1 MREFGM
7 KNTIKAAVLFAV
19 MGMMACG
26 CNTKSENGSK
36 RPELVDTK
44 SANQESAMIAGNGDS
59 GTVVE
64 PQKRSLRLMQ
74 FALILLNARYVEPE
88 RLNWRKMTVYGIDAL
103 QKMVPEV
110 VARFDRRIDD
120 NPTTLNL
127 RVGLESRYFNIG
139 KVDSL
144 GDAWQMSEDA
154 YNFIYQ
160 NLVDPKDADE
170 LEYAMINGMFSTLD
184 PHTNLLPP
192 YLFEEMMTGNVGF
205 GGCGFVVGVRD
216 DNLTVISP
224 LEGAPA
230 WRAGIKAGDIILRI
244 DDESTENMPLQ
255 DAVDRM
261 RGDVGTQ
268 VTLYVK
274 RRGWTEAQP
283 IVITREKI
291 QVKSVTSEALKKD
304 NVGYIKLKSFDQSTG
319 EEVRQ
324 HLAALHKAMP
334 KMKGLVFDLRNNS
347 GGLLEQSIAVAEQ
360 FLKKGDTI
368 VSVEGATKADRSS
381 TKARIEGPERDYP
394 IVILINEGTA
404 SASEIVSGAL
414 QFHDRAVIVGERSFG
429 KGSVQILKDNHDGSA
444 IKITSAQYLTPGD
457 ISIQGVGIVP
467 DIQLLPTFVSE
478 NEPVSLYESQKIQR
492 EDDLNQSLHSTKT
505 IKRTSSQL
513 LHYIFKE
520 AEEDEKKAKELGIS
534 KYDIRTTENYYEDD
548 VTRFA
553 ISLLKQAASS
563 KKSEILSGS
572 TKFFE
577 QHKANYEKELTAAF
591 DKLKVDWKPSHEKTC
606 ESFDWGVRLG
616 DAEAKNGETMVFPSD
631 GEEKQLVMWVKNTC
645 ATEEMS
651 QLLAILDSNNVAFDE
666 REFIFGRLKPGE
678 QREWPLKIKI
688 PRSIPTRDDAVN
700 IKFLDSNHSL
710 DNAIDKKASFTAS
723 IVRQNRPQF
732 AYTYWIDDI
741 ARGNGDGALSRGESI
756 NMYVWVKNIGKADS
770 DKVNIH
776 IANESGSGVL
786 LQQGRASIEKLAAGE
801 SKLVLLKFD
810 ISKDKPQKPPSKRI
824 KRDRPFNPDE
834 AFLNLTISDSAFDSQ
849 LIQPVYLPIAQN
861 VVNGTTRETSL
872 EDAGDAIAT
881 LKAGSRLYSRQNH
894 GVEIGNMV
902 AAEKVR
908 VHNLDGDKL
917 GVCWKEGDLNPCAF
931 AEKDAVSHDAVPAPG
946 QEKLSNV
953 TVNFNHE
960 APRIVF
966 EDRSHTEK
974 EATVTIVADLS
985 DNEAL
990 RDYEAYVWTMEGLQV
1005 KVEKLDY
1012 GMISGREKR
1021 IAIETPLKN
1030 GDNSLVIVAR
1040 DSLDTEAVE
1049 VFHINRQ

>member
-1 MREFGM
+1 M
-7 KNTIKAAVLFAV
+7 KNTIKTAAIYAV
-19 MGMMACG
+19 ISMMFLG
-26 CNTKSENGSK
+26 CSTKSENSIK
-36 RPELVDTK
+36 RPELVETK
-44 SANQESAMIAGNGDS
+44 ASSLESAMIAGNGDS
-59 GTVVE
+59 GTIVE
-64 PQKRSLRLMQ
+64 PQKRTLRLMQ

-120 NPTTLNL
+120 NPMTLNL
-127 RVGLESRYFNIG
+127 RVGIESRYFNIG
-139 KVDSL
+139 KIESM

-160 NLVDPKDADE
+160 HLLDPKDADE

-192 YLFEEMMTGNVGF
+192 YLFEEMMTGNGGF

-224 LEGAPA
+224 MEGAPA

-268 VTLYVK
+268 VTLYIK

-283 IVITREKI
+283 IVITREQI

-319 EEVRQ
+319 KEVKQ
-324 HLAALHKAMP
+324 HLEALHKAMP

-360 FLKKGDTI
+360 FLNKGDTI
-368 VSVEGATKADRSS
+368 VSVEGATKVDRSS
-381 TKARIEGPERDYP
+381 TKARKDGQERDYP
-394 IVILINEGTA
+394 VVILINEGTA

-429 KGSVQILKDNHDGSA
+429 KGSVQILKDNPDGSA

-467 DIQLLPTFVSE
+467 DIQFLPTFVSE
-478 NEPVSLYESQKIQR
+478 KDPVSLFESQKIQR
-492 EDDLNQSLHSTKT
+492 EDDLNQSLHSSKT

-513 LHYIFKE
+513 LHYIYKE
-520 AEEDEKKAKELGIS
+520 AEEDEKKAKEIGIS
-534 KYDIRTTENYYEDD
+534 KYDLRSTENYYEDD

-553 ISLLKQAASS
+553 ISLIKQASSS
-563 KKSEILSGS
+563 KKSEILSSS

-577 QHKANYEKELTAAF
+577 QHKANYEKELAEAF
-591 DKLKVDWKPSHEKTC
+591 AKLKVDWKKGKEPSC

-616 DAEAKNGETMVFPSD
+616 NAEAKNNETLVFPSD
-631 GEEKQLVMWVKNTC
+631 GEEKQLFMWVKNTC
-645 ATEEMS
+645 ETEETS
-651 QLLAILDSNNVAFDE
+651 QLLAILNSDNSAFDE

-678 QREWPLKIKI
+678 QREWPLKVKI
-688 PRSIPTRDDAVN
+688 PRSIPSRDDVVN
-700 IKFLDSNHSL
+700 IQFLDSNHSI
-710 DNAIDKKASFTAS
+710 DNALDKKASFTAS
-723 IVRQNRPQF
+723 VARQNRPQF

-741 ARGNGDGALSRGESI
+741 ARGNGDGLLSRGESI

-776 IANESGSGVL
+776 IANESGSGIL
-786 LQQGRASIEKLAAGE
+786 LQQGRASLDKLAVGE

-810 ISKDKPQKPPSKRI
+810 ISKDRPQKPPSKRI

-834 AFLNLTISDSAFDSQ
+834 AFLNLTISDNAFDSQ
-849 LIQPVYLPIAQN
+849 LIEPVYLPIDQKI
-861 VVNGTTRETSL
+861 VEGTAVRETTISASPSDSL
-872 EDAGDAIAT
+872 GT
-881 LKAGSRLYSRQNH
+881 LKLGSQLYSRQNH
-894 GVEIGNMV
+894 GFEIGNV
-902 AAEKVR
+902 LKDEKVR
-908 VHNLDGDKL
+908 VHALNGDKD
-917 GVCWKEGDLNPCAF
+917 GVCWQEGDLNPCAF
-931 AEKDAVSHDAVPAPG
+931 AKKSDIVHKTVPTSSETDTSSRVS
-946 QEKLSNV
+946 
-953 TVNFNHE
+953 VNFNHE

-966 EDRSHTEK
+966 QERSHTEK
-974 EATVTIVADLS
+974 ESTVSIIADLS

-990 RDYEAYVWTMEGLQV
+990 RDYEAYIWTMDGLQL

-1021 IAIETPLKN
+1021 VAIETPLKK
-1030 GDNSLVIVAR
+1030 GDNTLVIVAR

-1049 VFHINRQ
+1049 VFHINRL

>member
-1 MREFGM
+1 M
-7 KNTIKAAVLFAV
+7 KKTIRAATVFAV
-19 MGMMACG
+19 ISILACG
-26 CNTKSENGSK
+26 CMTKSENDIK
-36 RPELVDTK
+36 RPELVETK
-44 SANQESAMIAGNGDS
+44 SASPESAMIAGNGNS

-64 PQKRSLRLMQ
+64 PQTRTLRLMQ
-74 FALILLNARYVEPE
+74 FALILLNTRYVEPE

-110 VARFDRRIDD
+110 VARFDKRIDD

-127 RVGLESRYFNIG
+127 SVGLETRYFNIG
-139 KVDSL
+139 KIDSM
-144 GDAWQMSEDA
+144 GDAWQMSQDV

-160 NLVDPKDADE
+160 HLIDPKDADE
-170 LEYAMINGMFSTLD
+170 LEYSMINGMFSTLD

-192 YLFEEMMTGNVGF
+192 YLFEEMMTGNLGF

-360 FLKKGDTI
+360 FLKKNDTI

-381 TKARIEGPERDYP
+381 TKARIDGTERDYP

-429 KGSVQILKDNHDGSA
+429 KGSVQILKDNSDGSA

-478 NEPVSLYESQKIQR
+478 KDPVSLYESQKIQR
-492 EDDLNQSLHSTKT
+492 EDDLNQSLHSSKT
-505 IKRTSSQL
+505 IQRTSSQF

-534 KYDIRTTENYYEDD
+534 KYDIRSTENYYEDD

-553 ISLLKQAASS
+553 ISLIKQASSS

-577 QHKANYEKELTAAF
+577 QHKANYEKELADAF
-591 DKLKVDWKPSHEKTC
+591 AKLKVDWKPVSGTAC
-606 ESFDWGVRLG
+606 ESFDWGIRLG
-616 DAEAKNGETMVFPSD
+616 ESEARNGETMLFPSD

-645 ATEEMS
+645 TTEETS
-651 QLLAILDSNNVAFDE
+651 QLLAMLDSNNVSFDE
-666 REFIFGRLKPGE
+666 REFVFGRLKPGE

-688 PRSIPTRDDAVN
+688 PRSVPTRDDAVH
-700 IKFLDSNHSL
+700 IKFLDSNHS
-710 DNAIDKKASFTAS
+710 IDKPLDQKASFMAS
-723 IVRQNRPQF
+723 IVRQEKPRF

-741 ARGNGDGALSRGESI
+741 ARGNGDGLLSRGESI
-756 NMYVWVKNIGKADS
+756 NMYLWVKNIGNTDS
-770 DKVNIH
+770 AKVNVH

-786 LQQGRASIEKLAAGE
+786 LQQGKASIENLAAGE

-810 ISKDKPQKPPSKRI
+810 VSKDRPQKPPSKRI

-834 AFLNLTISDSAFDSQ
+834 AFLNLTISDNAYDSQ
-849 LIQPVYLPIAQN
+849 LIEPVYLPIDQKIVEGAE
-861 VVNGTTRETSL
+861 TRQTSL
-872 EDAGDAIAT
+872 SEQDNAPTGI
-881 LKAGSRLYSRQNH
+881 LKAGSNLYSRQNH
-894 GVEIGNMV
+894 GFTIGNLT
-902 AAEKVR
+902 ADEKVLS
-908 VHNLDGDKL
+908 HNLKGEKL

-931 AEKDAVSHDAVPAPG
+931 AEKDAVSHDAG
-946 QEKLSNV
+946 SIV
-953 TVNFNHE
+953 TEETSKVRVNFNHE

-974 EATVTIVADLS
+974 EAMVTIVADLS

-990 RDYEAYVWTMEGLQV
+990 RDYEAYVWTMDGLQV

-1021 IAIETPLKN
+1021 VAIETPLKN
-1030 GDNSLVIVAR
+1030 GDNTLVIVAR